1 MTELNFKFKE
11 KKFMTKKF
19 LILSILTIIFG
30 LGVVF
35 VSQKQEP
42 AIKET
47 STVEVDPDKKVCT
60 GFAKWTKDG
69 EFKTIRSECIT
80 EKEYQDALNAP
91 EYLCNYYQKSI
102 WKESER
108 EYGKKQY
115 RYTEEK
121 LKKIKSLKEEGK
133 ALCDAGK
140 LKEGEAKLEEAIKII
155 SFTMMK

>member
-1 MTELNFKFKE
+1 MF
-11 KKFMTKKF
+11 KKFSIF
-19 LILSILTIIFG
+19 LILAIILGFG
-30 LGVVF
+30 AFFVF
-35 VSQKQEP
+35 EK
-42 AIKET
+42 KET
-47 STVEVDPDKKVCT
+47 VVKEISTVEEVNPDKKVCT

-69 EFKTIRSECIT
+69 EFKTIRSTCIT
-80 EKEYQDALNAP
+80 EKEYQDSLNAP

-121 LKKIKSLKEEGK
+121 LAKIKALKDEGK

-140 LKEGEAKLEEAIKII
+140 LKEGESKLIEALTII
-155 SFTMMK
+155 SFTMLK

>member
-1 MTELNFKFKE
+1 ML
-11 KKFMTKKF
+11 KKLLKF
-19 LILSILTIIFG
+19 LILVLILG
-30 LGVVF
+30 LGVFF
-35 VSQKQEP
+35 VYEKQET

-69 EFKTIRSECIT
+69 EFKTIRSTCIT
-80 EKEYQDALNAP
+80 EKEYQDSLNAP

-121 LKKIKSLKEEGK
+121 LTKIKALKEEGK

-140 LKEGEAKLEEAIKII
+140 FKEGENKLIEAITII
-155 SFTMMK
+155 SFTMLK

>member
-1 MTELNFKFKE
+1 ML
-11 KKFMTKKF
+11 KKLLIF
-19 LILSILTIIFG
+19 LILALILG
-30 LGVVF
+30 LGVFF
-35 VSQKQEP
+35 VYEKQET

-47 STVEVDPDKKVCT
+47 STVEVNPNKKVCT

-91 EYLCNYYQKSI
+91 EYLCKYYQKSI

-121 LKKIKSLKEEGK
+121 LKKIKALKDEGK

-155 SFTMMK
+155 SFTMMN